1 MVVCAAGGVTVA
13 GDRVGIGVKAGTYG
27 IAIDVTG
34 RINDVLAIRG
44 SYSAFDYSDEVEV
57 EDIEYD
63 GDLALGGAGLMLDV
77 HPFRNGFRLTGGYFS
92 NRNDIE
98 LEAVPTEDIEIG
110 DSTYTPAE
118 VGTLDGGVDFKDSA
132 AYFGIGYGNAAS
144 GPGRVKLVLDAG
156 LLMQGSADISL
167 SSDSGLVSQDDID
180 AEIEELEEKAED
192 YDFWPV
198 LSIGISFRI

>member
-1 MVVCAAGGVTVA
+1 MKRGLAFAMVVCAAVGVTVA

-77 HPFRNGFRLTGGYFS
+77 HPFKNGFRLTGGYFS

-110 DSTYTPAE
+110 DSTYTPGKSE
-118 VGTLDGGVDFKDSA
+118 RSMA
-132 AYFGIGYGNAAS
+132 AWSSRTRRHTSESVTAMPRAARGAS
-144 GPGRVKLVLDAG
+144 SWSWMPGC
-156 LLMQGSADISL
+156 
-167 SSDSGLVSQDDID
+167 
-180 AEIEELEEKAED
+180 
-192 YDFWPV
+192 
-198 LSIGISFRI
+198 